1 MNTNTILLFLC
12 VVLWG
17 ISSFLNRL
25 SVERMPPLL
34 MQVIVGSVFFFY
46 IPVALR
52 LTGVNNPLHYK
63 WSAYSIILTVIA
75 TLCSITANVILYTS
89 LKGND
94 QSGIS
99 TMMISVYPVVTL
111 LLSIFILHQSFNCWQ
126 FIGVALILVGVFL
139 LQK

>member
-1 MNTNTILLFLC
+1 MNSNLLILVCIL
-12 VVLWG
+12 LWG

-63 WSAYSIILTVIA
+63 WSVYSVILTAIA
-75 TLCSITANVILYTS
+75 TLCSITANILLYTS
-89 LKGND
+89 LKGSEN
-94 QSGIS
+94 SGSS
-99 TMMISVYPVVTL
+99 TMMISLYPIVTL
-111 LLSIFILHQSFNCWQ
+111 ILSVFILHEHFTPWK
-126 FIGVALILVGVFL
+126 IAGVATMLAGAYMLTR
-139 LQK
+139 